1 MIPDILI
8 ILFTILNSIKIKGY
22 HQFERKIDKFRMQV
36 ASFKT
41 NSKTHHRIK
50 SKYYDWCRFYKI
62 ADPMNINFL
71 GVTLTLIEPKDQK
84 PTTNSWVF
92 SY

>member
-1 MIPDILI
+1 MENQYLLTPYAFSIINDLQGEFMIPDILI

-22 HQFERKIDKFRMQV
+22 HQFERKIDKCRMQV

-50 SKYYDWCRFYKI
+50 SKYYD
-62 ADPMNINFL
+62 
-71 GVTLTLIEPKDQK
+71 
-84 PTTNSWVF
+84 
-92 SY
+92 

>member
-1 MIPDILI
+1 MENQYLLTPYAFSIINDLQGEVMIPDILI

-22 HQFERKIDKFRMQV
+22 HQFERKIDKCQMQV

-50 SKYYDWCRFYKI
+50 SKYY
-62 ADPMNINFL
+62 
-71 GVTLTLIEPKDQK
+71 E
-84 PTTNSWVF
+84 
-92 SY
+92 

>member
-1 MIPDILI
+1 MENQYLLTPYAFSIINDLQGEVMIPDILI

-22 HQFERKIDKFRMQV
+22 HQFERKIDKCRMQV

-50 SKYYDWCRFYKI
+50 SKHYD
-62 ADPMNINFL
+62 
-71 GVTLTLIEPKDQK
+71 
-84 PTTNSWVF
+84 
-92 SY
+92 

>member
-1 MIPDILI
+1 MENQYLLTPYAFSIINDLQGEVMIPDILI

-22 HQFERKIDKFRMQV
+22 HQFERKIDKCRMQV

-50 SKYYDWCRFYKI
+50 SKYYD
-62 ADPMNINFL
+62 
-71 GVTLTLIEPKDQK
+71 
-84 PTTNSWVF
+84 
-92 SY
+92 